1 MRPGPCRPREWPP
14 PRPPR
19 PPAGRVRTD
28 ARPGRPRRKPR
39 QAPRRACR
47 GRRPARG
54 CQVRWRGNSKATAP
68 RWQTPKA
75 QEGPRAGTE
84 DRGRTLPLSQRDPGQ
99 HHQDHGGADEGGEIR
114 VRGLDADLGRE
125 PPSAWR
131 RRRQQRPEL
140 PKRKNGSHGAA
151 PRTGRAGS
159 SVRAAF
165 RPPAGRRP
173 RRGGGVPV
181 ARALVLSR
189 DGAQGP
195 HPGRPCPA
203 DRRRGVPPVQP
214 SCAVVAAG
222 AAAWARARAARR
234 RSSGC
239 RASARAS
246 ATAA

>member
-1 MRPGPCRPREWPP
+1 M
-14 PRPPR
+14 
-19 PPAGRVRTD
+19 A
-28 ARPGRPRRKPR
+28 A
-39 QAPRRACR
+39 A
-47 GRRPARG
+47 
-54 CQVRWRGNSKATAP
+54 ATAA
-68 RWQTPKA
+68 TPSRSGPDRCPPGKA
-75 QEGPRAGTE
+75 APKTATSTTPSLSRATTCAGLPSPMARKQQSHGAPVANPESTRKTADRDQGRGPDLAQG
-84 DRGRTLPLSQRDPGQ
+84 QRDPGQ

-239 RASARAS
+239 GASAKAS